1 MKRFDNRAW
10 LFMLP
15 SAAILVF
22 VGIVPLVTVFNYS
35 FFDIFSLQQLFWVG
49 VQWYHD
55 ILSTGR
61 FYDALIRSIVFSSIV
76 LCVQIPLGVGIALML
91 PRSGWLRSAV
101 LMLLA
106 APLVVPSNMIPIM
119 WLNLLN
125 PAAGLAG
132 RTLTW
137 LGTDF
142 DYKFDPI
149 HTWELLVAMDT
160 WHWLGLVVV
169 LAYSGLSGIQP
180 AFYQAAAIDGASRFQ
195 IFRHIELPKIGGVLS
210 MALLLRFVDSFMIY
224 TEAFRIN
231 AGGPNGATTFLSLDL
246 GEDIQAYNYG
256 LAAARSMIYFLMIL
270 IVAWSFKTT
279 IDSRKGLR
287 TVERG

>member
-1 MKRFDNRAW
+1 
-10 LFMLP
+10 MLP
-15 SAAILVF
+15 AVGVLLF

-35 FFDIFSLQQLFWVG
+35 FFDIFSLRQLNWVG
-49 VQWYHD
+49 VQWYRD
-55 ILSTGR
+55 ILSTER
-61 FYDALIRSIVFSSIV
+61 FYDALARSVVFSAIV
-76 LCVQIPLGVGIALML
+76 LCVQIPLGVGIALIL
-91 PRSGWLRSAV
+91 PRSGWRQSAA

-119 WLNLLN
+119 WLNLIS
-125 PAAGLAG
+125 PAGLAG
-132 RTLTW
+132 RAFAW
-137 LGTDF
+137 LGIAF
-142 DYKFDPI
+142 DYKFNAL
-149 HTWELLVAMDT
+149 HTWLVLVVMDT

-169 LAYSGLSGIQP
+169 LAYSGLSSIPP

-246 GEDIQAYNYG
+246 GEDIQGFNYG
-256 LAAARSMIYFLMIL
+256 MAAARSMIYFLMIL

-279 IDSRKGLR
+279 MDGRKRLQ
-287 TVERG
+287 TVKRA

>member
-1 MKRFDNRAW
+1 
-10 LFMLP
+10 MLP
-15 SAAILVF
+15 AVAVLLF

-35 FFDIFSLQQLFWVG
+35 FFDIFSLQQLNWVG

-55 ILSTGR
+55 ILSTER
-61 FYDALIRSIVFSSIV
+61 FYDALARSVVFSAIV
-76 LCVQIPLGVGIALML
+76 LCVQIPLGVGIALIL
-91 PRSGWLRSAV
+91 PRSGWRQSAA

-119 WLNLLN
+119 WLNLIS
-125 PAAGLAG
+125 PAGLAG
-132 RTLTW
+132 RAFAW
-137 LGTDF
+137 LGIAF
-142 DYKFDPI
+142 DYKFNAL
-149 HTWELLVAMDT
+149 HTWLVLVVMDT

-169 LAYSGLSGIQP
+169 LAYSGLSSIPP

-246 GEDIQAYNYG
+246 GEDIQGFNYG
-256 LAAARSMIYFLMIL
+256 MAAARSMIYFLMIL

-279 IDSRKGLR
+279 MDGRKKLQ
-287 TVERG
+287 TVKRA